1 MIRNPS
7 KVLLVL
13 AIGLALAIPADS
25 FAHWCS
31 NIYRTYAR
39 IVVKPDRQTIDVAV
53 GSTGELKVRVRN
65 NFPYTMYYIQLRTN
79 PPAELNVTVSPT
91 EAEAANNR
99 VYAGQ
104 EVTFTLSITRTGA
117 GSNDVA
123 DLGLE
128 VRPRVEGFTSWRD
141 MGDWWVDQNYSEAAI
156 RDSIANSASQSPSL
170 LNADLADLPSCPGCE
185 ADGVNELMR
194 LWDSVANNCEEVWG
208 HIYCRAGQALAIRLR
223 FRSFNDPARSAVVQ
237 SMIDEMDSS
246 YNIVRGTAAFFAA
259 YGGSDAAAVTRI
271 NTMASSDSS
280 TTTQRMAKAAQLL
293 LGDNTTADVT
303 ACYNDG
309 GEDMRARI
317 VCAAALGIMG
327 DDDPIANFLIDE
339 VTYGTDGDSYDR
351 AAYFIR
357 HYGGYILQLVAFVRR
372 GGPEGV
378 GVVSFFDEEVV
389 VDNTA
394 PAAPTGLTVQ
404 PL

>member
-1 MIRNPS
+1 MMRIPS
-7 KVLLVL
+7 RVLLVL
-13 AIGLALAIPADS
+13 AVGLALAFPADS

-31 NIYRTYAR
+31 NIYQTYAR

-53 GSTGELKVRVRN
+53 GSTGELKIRVRN
-65 NFPYTMYYIQLRTN
+65 NFPYTMHYIQLRAN
-79 PPAELNVTVSPT
+79 PPSELNVTVSPT
-91 EAEAANNR
+91 LAEAQNIP

-104 EVTFTLSITRTGA
+104 EVTFTLTINRTGA

-128 VRPRVEGFTSWRD
+128 VRPQVEGISGWRD
-141 MGDWWVDQNYSEAAI
+141 MGDWYVDQNYSETDI
-156 RDSIANSASQSPSL
+156 RNSIQNPAQSPSL
-170 LNADLADLPSCPGCE
+170 LNADLADIPSCPGCE
-185 ADGVNELMR
+185 QDGVNELMNIYGGV
-194 LWDSVANNCEEVWG
+194 DSNFEDVWG

-223 FRSFNDPARSAVVQ
+223 FRSFNNPSRSTVVQ
-237 SMIDEMDSS
+237 SLIDEMDSS
-246 YNIVRGTAAFFAA
+246 YNIVRGTSAFFAA
-259 YGGSDAAAVTRI
+259 YGGNDAAAVTRI

-280 TTTQRMAKAAQLL
+280 TTAQRMAKAAQLL

-309 GEDMRARI
+309 GEAMQARM

-327 DDDPIANFLIDE
+327 DDNPIENFLIGE
-339 VTYGTDGDSYDR
+339 VTYGTGGDSYNR
-351 AAYFIR
+351 AEYFIR

-378 GVVSFFDEEVV
+378 GVVSFYDEEVV
-389 VDNTA
+389 VDNVA